1 MTKIVGLNLFP
12 RENNVN
18 FLILRCGLL
27 YSVDM
32 NNKKGGIDMWKRFVA
47 IGDSFTEGIGDE
59 VEGIALKSWVDHF
72 VQLCENELKYANFA
86 KRGLVTKEI
95 RSQQLGKALTF
106 NPDLVSLIAGA
117 NDVLKGSWNHHAYK
131 NDMEFMIDTLSK
143 TGADI
148 IIANLP
154 DFTVRLPLSSEKKQ
168 VLREQLLEANEV
180 ILSLSREY
188 KLHHVD
194 FWNHHLVN
202 DNTLWST
209 DLVHPNS
216 KGYVKVAELIF
227 NSLPVHDSSK

>member
-1 MTKIVGLNLFP
+1 
-12 RENNVN
+12 
-18 FLILRCGLL
+18 
-27 YSVDM
+27 
-32 NNKKGGIDMWKRFVA
+32 MWKRFVA

-72 VQLCENELKYANFA
+72 VQLCENDIEYANFA
-86 KRGLVTKEI
+86 KRGLVTEEI
-95 RSQQLGKALTF
+95 RLQQLEKALTF

-117 NDVLKGSWNHHAYK
+117 NDVLKGRWNHDAYK

-143 TGADI
+143 AGADI

-154 DFTVRLPLSSEKKQ
+154 DFTVRLPFAAEKKQ
-168 VLREQLLEANEV
+168 VIKEQLLEANEV
-180 ILSLSREY
+180 IHSLSREY

-202 DNTLWST
+202 DNTFWSK
-209 DLVHPNS
+209 DLIHPNS

-227 NSLPVHDSSK
+227 SSLPVQKTK

>member
-1 MTKIVGLNLFP
+1 
-12 RENNVN
+12 
-18 FLILRCGLL
+18 
-27 YSVDM
+27 
-32 NNKKGGIDMWKRFVA
+32 MWKRFVA

-59 VEGIALKSWVDHF
+59 VEGIALKSWVEHC
-72 VQLCENELKYANFA
+72 VQQWENEIEYCNFA

-95 RSQQLGKALTF
+95 QSQQLEKALTF

-117 NDVLKGSWNHHAYK
+117 NDVLKGRWNHDAYK

-143 TGADI
+143 AGADI

-154 DFTVRLPLSSEKKQ
+154 DFTVRLPFASEKKQ
-168 VLREQLLEANEV
+168 VIKEQLLEANEV
-180 ILSLSREY
+180 IHSLSREY

-202 DNTLWST
+202 DNTLWSK
-209 DLVHPNS
+209 DLIHPNS

-227 NSLPVHDSSK
+227 SSLPVQKTK